1 MTVFSPDV
9 HTHVKPRTALLHI
22 GIFVAAFFGIVGA
35 TQMTFEPLQANRR
48 TYPYNG
54 MSFANTKSGTD
65 CSRAREG
72 TRWTRR
78 SELSVQFSAYV
89 SDSECIPSPMTY
101 TFMLDACSLWSTIMT
116 RFCVHKGKQYN

>member
-35 TQMTFEPLQANRR
+35 TQITFTPLQANRR

-54 MSFANTKSGTD
+54 IVVLL
-65 CSRAREG
+65 SRFSMLNFLGLEKELVGHAAR
-72 TRWTRR
+72 
-78 SELSVQFSAYV
+78 S
-89 SDSECIPSPMTY
+89 
-101 TFMLDACSLWSTIMT
+101 
-116 RFCVHKGKQYN
+116 